1 MCYIY
6 ITIIKF
12 TLMIPLCDSEVVPM
26 TVEASDVR
34 NDVLFCDLN
43 LKIKTQN
50 NATFC
55 FEKF

>member
-1 MCYIY
+1 
-6 ITIIKF
+6 
-12 TLMIPLCDSEVVPM
+12 MIPLCDSEVVPM